1 MWLRKETQFFPLSPA
16 TRESS
21 ERVNTTLLVR
31 IDNSLNA
38 SSVFSLLKNRYSI
51 CSSATLA
58 CLETCLFFRVRTM
71 YQNNKASRPRRMKKM
86 IHQPGAGGHHETA
99 GGKCTSRN
107 AASGSLFTLS
117 PYSLIT
123 KSPKIGSPIRKIIRC

>member
-21 ERVNTTLLVR
+21 QRVNTTLLVR

-51 CSSATLA
+51 CSSSAFA
-58 CLETCLFFRVRTM
+58 CPETFLFFRVRTM
-71 YQNNKASRPRRMKKM
+71 YQNNKASRPRMMKRM

-117 PYSLIT
+117 PYSLKT
-123 KSPKIGSPIRKIIRC
+123 RSPKIGSPIRKIIRC

>member
-51 CSSATLA
+51 CSSSVFA
-58 CLETCLFFRVRTM
+58 CPETFLFFRVWRM
-71 YQNNKASRPRRMKKM
+71 YQDSKARRARMIKKM
-86 IHQPGAGGHHETA
+86 THQPGAGGHHETA

-107 AASGSLFTLS
+107 AASGS
-117 PYSLIT
+117 
-123 KSPKIGSPIRKIIRC
+123 